1 MGTLR
6 RTTVAAS
13 PLDNPAEVE
22 AWPMRSASITAGGAL
37 LLMAALGP
45 FGYLVAVEG
54 LVTPGD
60 AARTAADIT
69 ASTGLFRFGILA
81 MFGVVAL
88 DVVVAWALYRVFLPA
103 GGALTGLAAAFR
115 LVYAGVY
122 LVAISHL
129 VGVPGLLGSEDQH
142 AVLGTEQVHAQ
153 ALLRIET
160 FADVFSAGLLLFGL
174 HLLLI
179 GYLAY
184 RSGFV
189 PRWLGALLAVAGL
202 GYLFDSVASVLTG
215 GGAPEV
221 AGFTFIGELVLAV
234 WLLAKA
240 FTLPVP
246 AHLRERGATR

>member
-1 MGTLR
+1 
-6 RTTVAAS
+6 
-13 PLDNPAEVE
+13 
-22 AWPMRSASITAGGAL
+22 MRSASITAGGAL
-37 LLMAALGP
+37 LLMVVLGP

-69 ASTGLFRFGILA
+69 ASAGLFRLGIVA

-88 DVVVAWALYRVFLPA
+88 DVVVAWALYRVFLPVC
-103 GGALTGLAAAFR
+103 GGLTALAAAFR

-129 VGVPGLLGSEDQH
+129 LGVPGLLGSDDQH

-179 GYLAY
+179 GHLAY

-189 PRWLGALLAVAGL
+189 PRWLGVLLTVAGL
-202 GYLFDSVASVLTG
+202 GYLFDSVTVVLSG
-215 GGAPEV
+215 GAAPEV

-240 FTLPVP
+240 FTIP
-246 AHLRERGATR
+246 APTHLLENGATT